1 MTASSPGPDHDQGPR
16 VHYVVLVSTPADVLA
31 ALIADDPTQPAL
43 TFYEDTPGES
53 FGERIELSRKV
64 LGTWV
69 AKAANALQEGL
80 DAEPGTVVLLDVPAP
95 HWRLAY
101 WSLAIWS
108 VGATLTLDAS
118 EGADVMITTSPDA
131 GPAQDA
137 DEVIAVSLPAL
148 ARTFGSG
155 LRTGVMDE
163 AREIA
168 SFGDSF
174 AAWDEAEPDETALVT
189 DGKRTAY
196 RDVVPASVPG
206 SKAQRGPRIAIT
218 TTDPAACL
226 HQMLACWASLGSVV
240 LVRGSQPTLGDARMR
255 SEGVTGLA

>member
-1 MTASSPGPDHDQGPR
+1 M
-16 VHYVVLVSTPADVLA
+16 STPADVLA

-43 TFYEDTPGES
+43 TFYEDSPGDS

-95 HWRLAY
+95 HWRLVY
-101 WSLAIWS
+101 WALAIWS
-108 VGATLTLDAS
+108 VGATVTLDAS

-148 ARTFGSG
+148 ARTFGPG
-155 LRTGVMDE
+155 LRAGVMDE
-163 AREIA
+163 AAEIA

-174 AAWDEAEPDETALVT
+174 AAWDEAGPDETALVT
-189 DGKRTAY
+189 DGQRTAY
-196 RDVVPASVPG
+196 RDVVPSSAPHHTTG
-206 SKAQRGPRIAIT
+206 KGPRVVIT
-218 TTDPAACL
+218 TTDPATCL
-226 HQMLACWASLGSVV
+226 RQLLQCWASLGSVV
-240 LVRGSQPTLGDARMR
+240 LVRGSQPKLTDARMR
-255 SEGVTGLA
+255 SEGATALA

>member
-1 MTASSPGPDHDQGPR
+1 M
-16 VHYVVLVSTPADVLA
+16 STPADVLA
-31 ALIADDPTQPAL
+31 ALIADDPTKPAL

-69 AKAANALQEGL
+69 SKAANALQEGL
-80 DAEPGTVVLLDVPAP
+80 DVEPGTVVLLDVPAP

-108 VGATLTLDAS
+108 VGATVTLDAY

-148 ARTFGSG
+148 ARSFGSD
-155 LRTGVMDE
+155 LRAGVMDE
-163 AREIA
+163 AREIS

-174 AAWDEAEPDETALVT
+174 VPWDEAEPDETALVT
-189 DGKRTAY
+189 DGQRTAY
-196 RDVVPASVPG
+196 RDVVPTGPASSQAG
-206 SKAQRGPRIAIT
+206 RGPRVVIS
-218 TTDPAACL
+218 TTDSAMCL
-226 HQMLACWASLGSVV
+226 QQMLLCWAAGGSVV
-240 LVRGSQPTLGDARMR
+240 LVRGSVPSLDDARMR
-255 SEGVTGLA
+255 SEGVTALA

>member
-1 MTASSPGPDHDQGPR
+1 MFA
-16 VHYVVLVSTPADVLA
+16 PADVLSR
-31 ALIADDPTQPAL
+31 LIDDDPTRPAL
-43 TFYEDTPGES
+43 TFYEDTPGDS
-53 FGERIELSRKV
+53 YGERIELSRKV

-80 DAEPGTVVLLDVPAP
+80 DCEPGTVVLLDVPAP

-118 EGADVMITTSPDA
+118 EGADVMITTEPDTA
-131 GPAQDA
+131 AARDA

-148 ARTFGSG
+148 SRSFGPD
-155 LRTGVMDE
+155 LRTGIMDE

-174 AAWDEAEPDETALVT
+174 TPWDEPEPSEIAMVVA
-189 DGKRTAY
+189 GERTAY
-196 RDVVPASVPG
+196 RDVVPGSRPG
-206 SKAQRGPRIAIT
+206 SPALAPRRRLLIT
-218 TTDPAACL
+218 STDPAQCVRQFL
-226 HQMLACWASLGSVV
+226 NCWSGLGSAV
-240 LVRGSQPTLGDARMR
+240 LVRGSQPLLSDDRMR
-255 SEGVTGLA
+255 SEGVEGFA